1 MRNIMLGNE
10 HYPDRETEMPDK
22 DHFEGLSKSFPYKEI
37 FLDAAISAAISH
49 TDDDMSEKL
58 AQLDNRLRG
67 MSRLHTPED
76 LEIAIAESV
85 DRIVASRSSS
95 RNAEMPN
102 SVPDEIVIHGYSR
115 RDLRILAACK
125 DLPVQ
130 SVIYLLEDSA
140 GQQQDNPIVQAIRDG
155 NWLRMVP

>member
-1 MRNIMLGNE
+1 MLGNE

-22 DHFEGLSKSFPYKEI
+22 GHSDGLSERFPYKEI

-49 TDDDMSEKL
+49 TDDDMPEKL
-58 AQLDNRLRG
+58 TQLDNRLRG

-85 DRIVASRSSS
+85 DRIMASRSSN
-95 RNAEMPN
+95 RNAET
-102 SVPDEIVIHGYSR
+102 PDSIPGEILVHGYSR
-115 RDLRILAACK
+115 RDLQILAACK

-130 SVIYLLEDSA
+130 SVIYLLEDSV
-140 GQQQDNPIVQAIRDG
+140 GRQQNDPIVQALLDAS
-155 NWLRMVP
+155 WLRMVP